1 MPVRAAGGVTM
12 DIDGPTRIEK
22 LPKSVGNFELLVE
35 EELEFAK
42 DIRVAKWRSK
52 ETGMKV
58 VWADVEGLHLFPSPG
73 FPPLP
78 LRVSH
83 CSLYGF

>member
-1 MPVRAAGGVTM
+1 MPAIATNGLPRRDMPARAAGGVSM
-12 DIDGPTRIEK
+12 EIDGPTRIEK

-42 DIRVAKWRSK
+42 DIRVAKWQSR

-58 VWADVEGLHLFPSPG
+58 VWADVEGLHLFS
-73 FPPLP
+73 
-78 LRVSH
+78 
-83 CSLYGF
+83 

>member
-1 MPVRAAGGVTM
+1 MPAIATNGQPRREMPTPKDGGVPM
-12 DIDGPTRIEK
+12 EIDGASRIEK

-42 DIRVAKWRSK
+42 DIRVAKWQSR

-58 VWADVEGLHLFPSPG
+58 VWADVEGLHLFP
-73 FPPLP
+73 
-78 LRVSH
+78 
-83 CSLYGF
+83 